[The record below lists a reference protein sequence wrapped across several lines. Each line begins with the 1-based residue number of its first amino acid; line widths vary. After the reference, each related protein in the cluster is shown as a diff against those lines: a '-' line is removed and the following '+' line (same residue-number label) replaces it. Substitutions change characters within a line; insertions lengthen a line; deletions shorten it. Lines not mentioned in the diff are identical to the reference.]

1 MPVRTRVWSRWELD
15 PRLPEA
21 ATELRMTEFPA
32 AGEESEWSVL
42 LLPGGAYRMT
52 APREGA
58 PVAAAVAAAGLGI
71 LSDLDCVRSFIPAAA
86 SYFPSAEKH
95 RLYEPY
101 YQTFRKLHSANRK
114 MYKGLR
120 K

>member
-1 MPVRTRVWSRWELD
+1 MRTRVWSRWELD

-52 APREGA
+52 APR
-58 PVAAAVAAAGLGI
+58 
-71 LSDLDCVRSFIPAAA
+71 
-86 SYFPSAEKH
+86 
-95 RLYEPY
+95 
-101 YQTFRKLHSANRK
+101 
-114 MYKGLR
+114 
-120 K
+120 

>member
-1 MPVRTRVWSRWELD
+1 MRTRVWSRWELD

-32 AGEESEWSVL
+32 AGEESDWSVL

-58 PVAAAVAAAGLGI
+58 PVAAAFAAAGI
-71 LSDLDCVRSFIPAAA
+71 HAWVLDYSVVPDCWPQPFLEAGAA
-86 SYFPSAEKH
+86 
-95 RLYEPY
+95 
-101 YQTFRKLHSANRK
+101 
-114 MYKGLR
+114 
-120 K
+120 

>member
-1 MPVRTRVWSRWELD
+1 MRTRVWSRWELD

-58 PVAAAVAAAGLGI
+58 PVAAAFAAAGI
-71 LSDLDCVRSFIPAAA
+71 HAWVLDYSVAPDRWPRPFLDRQ
-86 SYFPSAEKH
+86 AEH
-95 RLYEPY
+95 P
-101 YQTFRKLHSANRK
+101 
-114 MYKGLR
+114 G
-120 K
+120 